1 LTFARLGL
9 VPGGTALG
17 YVAAQFVGGALGV
30 GVGRQLFGPAVE
42 HAAVRFA
49 VTTPAAGLLPAF
61 LAELAMTSLLMA
73 AVLAAARSTTW
84 RPRAGVIAAAC
95 VATFITIEAPVS
107 GMSLNPARTFA
118 SAVWAGE
125 FTGLWLYFLAP
136 ALGMLL
142 GAEIARHLYPAI
154 KDQSCST
161 TT

>member
-1 LTFARLGL
+1 
-9 VPGGTALG
+9 
-17 YVAAQFVGGALGV
+17 
-30 GVGRQLFGPAVE
+30 
-42 HAAVRFA
+42 
-49 VTTPAAGLLPAF
+49 
-61 LAELAMTSLLMA
+61 MA
-73 AVLAAARSTTW
+73 AVLAAARSATW

-142 GAEIARHLYPAI
+142 GAEIARHLYPI
-154 KDQSCST
+154 KDNSCST